1 MEMETILVAITTL
14 RILTENGG
22 FIESCCDG
30 IAERRGIGTIF
41 KRAIESNLA
50 PGPVWKE
57 IFLA

>member
-1 MEMETILVAITTL
+1 MAITTL
-14 RILTENGG
+14 RMLTENGG

-41 KRAIESNLA
+41 KRAIESSLA